1 MNNEG
6 GDVGQKKQ
14 NGRNGKSLSLLS
26 LIKKEPSFSFFSVS
40 SKEGK
45 QTTWGGQ
52 KIKLIVFCL
61 SLTPSFF

>member
-1 MNNEG
+1 LNKEV
-6 GDVGQKKQ
+6 GDFGQKKQ

-61 SLTPSFF
+61 ALTPSF

>member
-1 MNNEG
+1 MNNE

-14 NGRNGKSLSLLS
+14 NGRNGKSLSFS

-45 QTTWGGQ
+45 QTYWGGGQ
-52 KIKLIVFCL
+52 KIKLIVCL